1 MADSALAAA
10 DARRSSR
17 RPLLGDWAMLAK
29 GVIMTGLVAVVL
41 APMHFSA
48 ETVVRSG
55 ANTIAPSNVGA
66 QFTGKERLGEK
77 WKDKQRIDNCKVPF
91 DKRGPKPRPNS
102 C

>member
-1 MADSALAAA
+1 
-10 DARRSSR
+10 
-17 RPLLGDWAMLAK
+17 MLAK

-41 APMHFSA
+41 APMHLSA

-77 WKDKQRIDNCKVPF
+77 WKDEQRIDNCKVPLAR
-91 DKRGPKPRPNS
+91 RGTKQRPDR
-102 C
+102 CTHALTK